1 MYDRVQVSENKPQRY
16 GSQVRINSQTS
27 KDELYPLE
35 DESKVDEWRKE
46 IGMQPL
52 ADYLLHW
59 NIKWEPKTK

>member
-1 MYDRVQVSENKPQRY
+1 MYDRIQVSENKPQRY
-16 GSQVRINSQTS
+16 GSQVHLDPNTN

-52 ADYLLHW
+52 ADYLMHW
-59 NIKWEPKTK
+59 NIKWEPKVK